1 METGVYFLSLSVL
14 TFISFNLANSL
25 RAAINRGDIVR
36 NVAKIFCSLF
46 CIFVAVMF
54 LTIHLVNPI
63 ISVTF
68 AYIFHVFIILFQ
80 MAMIWFPPPK

>member
-1 METGVYFLSLSVL
+1 METSIYFLSLGVL
-14 TFISFNLANSL
+14 TLISFNLANSL

-54 LTIHLVNPI
+54 LTIHLKEPI
-63 ISVTF
+63 ISPIF
-68 AYIFHVFIILFQ
+68 AYIFHIFIILFQ

>member
-1 METGVYFLSLSVL
+1 MRSYIYS
-14 TFISFNLANSL
+14 N

>member
-1 METGVYFLSLSVL
+1 METGIYFLSLSVL

-36 NVAKIFCSLF
+36 NVAKIFCSFF

-54 LTIHLVNPI
+54 LAIHLINPI
-63 ISVTF
+63 ISPTF
-68 AYIFHVFIILFQ
+68 AYIFHIFIILFQ